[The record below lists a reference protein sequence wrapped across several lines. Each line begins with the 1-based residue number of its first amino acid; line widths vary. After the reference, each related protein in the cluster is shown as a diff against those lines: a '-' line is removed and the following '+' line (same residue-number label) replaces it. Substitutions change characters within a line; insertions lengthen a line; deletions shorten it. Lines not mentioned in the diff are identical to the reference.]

1 MSTINKVSFGKAL
14 MMLFATLFMVSC
26 GSDDPVKPDGYDPIK
41 VDFAVISDCHYFKA
55 SLGTEG
61 KAFEE
66 YIHSDRKLVAESQAI
81 NEAAIELLKKEPVE
95 FVLVSG
101 DLTKDGEKESHI
113 EFAKL
118 LNILEVY
125 GKKVYVVPGNH
136 DINNPHAMRFE
147 GDQKIPVDRVNPEEF
162 VEIYKE
168 YGFGE
173 ALYRD
178 PNSLSYI
185 VEPKPGLW
193 IFCLDDNKYDN
204 NITLGVPETSGR
216 YKKETM
222 DWIMKHLA
230 IAREKNKIVIG
241 MQHHGLV
248 EHFAGQSHYPVS
260 KEYVIDDWEEVARKF
275 IAGDMK
281 AIFTG
286 HFHANDVTK
295 YQINIGEIHD
305 IQTGSFVTA
314 PCPYRIVNLDEK
326 SIRLTPKFIEEI
338 KFDTKGMSFQDYAT
352 NFIRTGM
359 VGFVVQYLV
368 SNGISEDIAKE
379 IAPYGIEAFIAH
391 YKGDEVLPEKTRQ
404 FVEKLNEMKDARVK
418 LLAAMIKSLYRDINP
433 TDNYTWIEIKRRI

>member
-1 MSTINKVSFGKAL
+1 MRNLNINFGKL
-14 MMLFATLFMVSC
+14 LILLFASLFVISC
-26 GSDDPVKPDGYDPIK
+26 GNDNPVINSYDPISVK
-41 VDFAVISDCHYFKA
+41 FVVISDCHYFKA
-55 SLGTEG
+55 SLGTDG
-61 KAFEE
+61 KAFRE
-66 YIHSDRKLVAESQAI
+66 YIKKDRKLVAESQAI

-101 DLTKDGEKESHI
+101 DLTKDGEKESHL

-118 LNILEVY
+118 LRILEIY

-136 DINNPHAMRFE
+136 DINNPHAMKFV
-147 GDQKIPVDRVNPEEF
+147 GDEKIPVDRVNPEEF

-168 YGFGE
+168 FGYEE

-193 IFCLDDNKYDN
+193 LFALDDNKYDKN
-204 NITLGVPETSGR
+204 DALGTPETSGR

-222 DWIMKHLA
+222 EWITKHLA
-230 IAREKNKIVIG
+230 LAREKNKIVIG

-248 EHFAGQSHYPVS
+248 EHFNGQSHYPIS
-260 KEYVIDDWEEVARKF
+260 KEYVIDDWEDVARKF

-295 YQINIGEIHD
+295 YQIGIGEIHD

-314 PCPYRIVNLDEK
+314 PCPYRIVELNEK
-326 SIRLTPKFIEEI
+326 SIRLSPKLIEEVKI
-338 KFDTKGMSFQDYAT
+338 DTKGMSFQDYAAD
-352 NFIRTGM
+352 FIRTGM
-359 VGFVVQYLV
+359 VDFVVEYLV
-368 SNGISEDIAKE
+368 SNGIKKDLAKE
-379 IAPYGIEAFIAH
+379 IAPYGIEAFLAH
-391 YKGDEVLPEKTRQ
+391 YKGDEVLPEATRQ
-404 FVEKLNEMKDARVK
+404 FLDKLSNEKDPKVK
-418 LLAAMIKSLYRDINP
+418 LLVAMIKSIYRDINP
-433 TDNYTWIEIKRRI
+433 TDNYTWIEIKRRV

>member
-1 MSTINKVSFGKAL
+1 MSKINVYIGKL
-14 MMLFATLFMVSC
+14 MVLLFASLLVVSC
-26 GSDDPVKPDGYDPIK
+26 GKDDPVANSYDPIH

-66 YIHSDRKLVAESQAI
+66 YIRSDRKLVAESQAI

-95 FVLVSG
+95 FVLVCG

-118 LNILEVY
+118 MKILEVY
-125 GKKVYVVPGNH
+125 GKKVYVIPGNH

-147 GDQKIPVDRVNPEEF
+147 GEQKIPVETVNPEEF

-168 YGFGE
+168 FGYEE

-185 VEPKPGLW
+185 VEPKPGVWL
-193 IFCLDDNKYDN
+193 FALDDNKYDN
-204 NITLGVPETSGR
+204 NFTLGAPETSGR

-222 DWIMKHLA
+222 EWIMKHLKLA
-230 IAREKNKIVIG
+230 KEKNKLVIG

-248 EHFAGQSHYPVS
+248 EHFGGQSQYPIS
-260 KEYVIDDWEEVARKF
+260 KEYVIDDWEEVARNF
-275 IAGDMK
+275 IAGEMQ

-295 YQINIGEIHD
+295 HELAIGEIHD
-305 IQTGSFVTA
+305 IQTGSFLTA
-314 PCPYRIVNLDEK
+314 PCPYRIVNLTDK

-338 KFDTKGMSFQDYAT
+338 KFDTKGVPFPEYAT
-352 NFIRTGM
+352 NFIRTGL
-359 VGFVVQYLV
+359 VDFVVSYLV
-368 SNGISEDIAKE
+368 ASGISEDIAKE
-379 IAPYGIEAFIAH
+379 IAPFGIEAFIAH
-391 YKGDEVLPEKTRQ
+391 YKGDEVLPEATRK
-404 FVEKLNEMKDARVK
+404 FVEKLNDMKDAKVK
-418 LLAAMIKSLYRDINP
+418 FLGAMIKSLYRDINP
-433 TDNYTWIEIKRRI
+433 TDNYTWIEVKRRI